1 VPDFPAVDV
10 MMTHGPPMGILDA
23 TTRGEHVGCQHL
35 LRAARRCKP
44 VLHCFGHIH
53 EAWGAQ
59 KVKWKGDEEMNVK
72 TEEHGGYQHLLR
84 TAREFFGGPQKEK
97 GNEGK
102 ELDVKIEEHVEK
114 SEEIQFSMNP
124 DRSAVTLD
132 ISKEGEAE
140 IKRGQE
146 TLMVN
151 ASIMT
156 VRYKPWNS
164 PWLVDLDLEKAE

>member
-1 VPDFPAVDV
+1 

-23 TTRGEHVGCQHL
+23 TTRGESVGCQHL

-59 KVKWKGDEEMNVK
+59 KVKWKAGEELDAKVV
-72 TEEHGGYQHLLR
+72 EQSGYQNLVHAARRLKPALLQSFDSQR
-84 TAREFFGGPQKEK
+84 G
-97 GNEGK
+97 EGTEIK
-102 ELDVKIEEHVEK
+102 ELEVNIEEHVEK
-114 SEEIQFSMNP
+114 SEDIQASMDPNTNEL
-124 DRSAVTLD
+124 RVD
-132 ISKEGEAE
+132 ISKEGGTE
-140 IKRGQE
+140 IRRGQE

-156 VRYKPWNS
+156 VQYKPLNS
-164 PWLVDLDLEKAE
+164 PWLVDLDLERAG